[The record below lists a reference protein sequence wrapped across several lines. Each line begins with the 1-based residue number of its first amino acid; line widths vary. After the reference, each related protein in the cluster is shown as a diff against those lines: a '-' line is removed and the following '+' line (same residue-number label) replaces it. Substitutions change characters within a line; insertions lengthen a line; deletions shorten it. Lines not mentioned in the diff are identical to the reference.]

1 MKDFFEELIYMCK
14 HQDSKVRVFYIMCTA
29 ALILFPI
36 AAIAGIVAEVVYI
49 IADNFQLMPCIIAV
63 VSIVFEVGI
72 VVWLKKS

>member
-29 ALILFPI
+29 ALILLPI
-36 AAIAGIVAEVVYI
+36 AAIAGIVAEVVYVM
-49 IADNFQLMPCIIAV
+49 ADNFQLMPCII
-63 VSIVFEVGI
+63 SIVCIIVEVGL